1 MSTTDSIRIISNH
14 GNAGKALHPLRLQ
27 ILRFLSQPG
36 SASSLAPKIGIP
48 RQVANYHLREL
59 EKAGLIQFVEEKR
72 KGNCVE
78 RIYRSVAPAF
88 VVSPSALS
96 FVKADPKTIDRTKPE
111 YLIALGSQLIDDVAT
126 LSQDQSVPTLALE
139 TAVSFRTEDDRR
151 RFAEELALFLGNL
164 AGKYHHESGNPFRLI
179 CAVHPEVEKL

>member
-1 MSTTDSIRIISNH
+1 MSNINSIRIINNSEK
-14 GNAGKALHPLRLQ
+14 AGIALHPLRLQ
-27 ILRFLSQPG
+27 ILRSLSQPG

-78 RIYRSVAPAF
+78 RIYRSIAPAF

-96 FVKADPKTIDRTKPE
+96 LIKADPKTIDRTKPE

-126 LSQDQSVPTLALE
+126 LSQDQPVPTLALE
-139 TAVSFRTEDDRR
+139 TRVAFRTDDDRR
-151 RFAEELALFLGNL
+151 RFAEELAIFLGNL
-164 AGKYHHESGNPFRLI
+164 AGKYHHENGAPFRLI
-179 CAVHPEVEKL
+179 CAVHPEVEKK